1 MGVLENILDYLPSK
15 QTINLAVIG
24 FPASGKSY
32 LLSDMIATLA
42 EMGYESELPE
52 LTYQHSSFGAFYYD
66 AFNNDTGGMKQT
78 PPSACRPANHYG
90 AVLRR
95 KGSQQSIAI
104 DFLNIPGETFQ
115 DADKQLQRYYNL
127 RDALHKTGKGL
138 LELTVWRNPS
148 GKECYVLEPALSIR
162 DKYALPNYKGLSA
175 LTSARFDGD
184 AQNYRDWEKIYSEL
198 NYYKYTLRKRKSISG
213 DYVLKHFFELNT
225 DSVFATIVD
234 IWKGFA
240 NGLDKMEYLTSNAF
254 NDFYYMHYSS
264 VATDIV
270 ICDKIFEPDGY
281 ADESHNFLSMIET
294 LQDLIKGENCPKVYM
309 AFRGADLMLKKC
321 VEAYKEKCKSLPLNE
336 SRNRA
341 YSLFESQIKSVYH
354 NGAAADDA
362 LLDVAPRGFDISS
375 GGDLRSHLHNRIG
388 GDNAHGFKS
397 LIGVSYGSPDK
408 GSGLP
413 QHVYFTATPIDEHFE
428 IYDNDTLDPT
438 RFVRCETDADGNKQ
452 WKAFH
457 IEVTQGGK
465 RQFCFGTYQ
474 LICDILKQ
482 NNITKK

>member
-1 MGVLENILDYLPSK
+1 MSVLDNIIGGMTGKRS
-15 QTINLAVIG
+15 IHLAVIG

-52 LTYQHSSFGAFYYD
+52 LTFQHSSFGTFYYD

-90 AVLRR
+90 AVMRHKGTSRR
-95 KGSQQSIAI
+95 IAV

-115 DADKQLQRYYNL
+115 DADAQLRRYYNL
-127 RDALHKTGKGL
+127 RDALQSIKGKGL

-148 GKECYVLEPALSIR
+148 GKECYLLEPALSVR
-162 DKYALPNYKGLSA
+162 GKYKLLSYDGLSKLA
-175 LTSARFDGD
+175 SNDFEGN
-184 AQNYRDWEKIYSEL
+184 AQNYRDWAMIYSEL
-198 NYYKYTLRKRKSISG
+198 NYYQYTLCKRKPVSG
-213 DYVLKHFFELNT
+213 NYVLKHFFELNT

-234 IWKGFA
+234 VWQGFA

-254 NDFYYMHYSS
+254 NDFYYMHYCS
-264 VATDIV
+264 VATDLV
-270 ICDKIFEPDGY
+270 ICDKVFEPDGSGDASY
-281 ADESHNFLSMIET
+281 NFLSMIET

-354 NGAAADDA
+354 NGAAADAA
-362 LLDVAPRGFDISS
+362 LLDVTPRGFGISS

-397 LIGVSYGSPDK
+397 LIGVSYGSPAD
-408 GSGLP
+408 GAGLP
-413 QHVYFTATPIDEHFE
+413 PHVYFTATPIDEHFE
-428 IYDNDTLDPT
+428 IYNNDTLDAT
-438 RFVRCETDADGNKQ
+438 RFVLCQTDADGNKQ

-457 IEVTQGGK
+457 IEVTRGGK

-474 LICDILKQ
+474 LMCDILKQ
-482 NNITKK
+482 NNITM

>member
-1 MGVLENILDYLPSK
+1 MNIIDSILEYLPEK
-15 QTINLAVIG
+15 KIIHLAVIG

-90 AVLRR
+90 AVLCR
-95 KGSQQSIAI
+95 KGSQQRIAI

-148 GKECYVLEPALSIR
+148 GKECYVLEPAQGIR
-162 DKYALPNYKGLSA
+162 EKYGLPDYKGLSA
-175 LTSARFDGD
+175 RTSAKFEGE

-234 IWKGFA
+234 VWNGFA

-264 VATDIV
+264 VATDMV
-270 ICDKIFEPDGY
+270 ICDKIFEPGKSAAENY
-281 ADESHNFLSMIET
+281 NFLNMIET
-294 LQDLIKGENCPKVYM
+294 LKDLIGGDKRTNVYL
-309 AFRGADLMLKKC
+309 AFRGADLMLKPC
-321 VEAYKEKCKSLPLNE
+321 TEAYKERCNLTPLNE
-336 SRNRA
+336 GRMEV
-341 YSLFESQIKSVYH
+341 YSLFESQIQAVCLD
-354 NGAAADDA
+354 GAVADDA
-362 LLDVAPRGFDISS
+362 LLDVNPDGYCIAS
-375 GGDLRSHLHNRIG
+375 GGDLRSHLRNRLG
-388 GDNAHGFKS
+388 GDIAHGFKS
-397 LIGVSYGSPDK
+397 LMHEAYGSIAD
-408 GSGLP
+408 SEGLP
-413 QHVYFTATPIDEHFE
+413 PHVYFTATPIDEHFE
-428 IYDNDTLDPT
+428 IYDNDKLDAT
-438 RFVRCETDADGNKQ
+438 RFVRSETDAEGNKH

-457 IEVTQGGK
+457 IEVTRGGK

-474 LICDILKQ
+474 LMCDILKQ
-482 NNITKK
+482 NNITLK